1 MTGASINICSGER
14 LTKKS
19 HTSFKPSSDA
29 TVKSSPEKKL
39 TLRSRIFRTS
49 TRIGLI
55 INSELAFSEPVAVA
69 SGSPSLS
76 AYLR

>member
-14 LTKKS
+14 LIKKS
-19 HTSFKPSSDA
+19 HTPLKPSSGA

-39 TLRSRIFRTS
+39 TLRSRIFQTS

-55 INSELAFSEPVAVA
+55 INSERAFSEPVAVA
-69 SGSPSLS
+69 SGSPSLNAS
-76 AYLR
+76 LR